1 MKKWNLLVTGGSGL
15 LGGELRRLLPDA
27 SFPTSK
33 EFNVTDYPRMD
44 AYVREKGYSAVLHA
58 AAFTSPP
65 RIDKDPMSALE
76 VNIVGSA
83 NVVKLCI
90 NHGMKFIYVSTDY
103 VFKGDKGGYA
113 EEDEVHPV
121 NKYAWSK
128 LGGECAARL
137 YDNSLIIR
145 TTFGPNVF
153 PFEKAFTDQWTS
165 RECVRAT
172 ARKIAALAQEAD
184 LTGILH
190 IGGGRKTVMEYA
202 QSLDPARDIK
212 PLSIKDVA
220 FRVPVDTSLDTR
232 KYQTLFEK
240 PGEKKP

>member
-27 SFPTSK
+27 AFPTSK
-33 EFNVTDYPRMD
+33 EFNVTDYPQMD

-65 RIDKDPMSALE
+65 RIDKDPLSALE
-76 VNIVGSA
+76 VNIMGSA
-83 NVVKLCI
+83 NVVRLCV

-103 VFKGDKGGYA
+103 VFKGDKGRYA
-113 EEDEVHPV
+113 EEDDLHPV

-165 RECVRAT
+165 RECVRVI

-202 QSLDPARDIK
+202 RSLDPARDIK

-232 KYQTLFEK
+232 KYQALFEK